1 MRVRKGQLF
10 SQQEMNVAL
19 KKMKGN
25 KAASESGVIVEHLV
39 ALEGEE
45 EGKLRNRNGKCLV
58 DGREKEFDNMSEMN
72 SMLAKKVVRW
82 TRRKIGKKIEDG

>member
-1 MRVRKGQLF
+1 MRVRKGKLF

-19 KKMKGN
+19 KKMKEN
-25 KAASESGVIVEHLV
+25 KAARESGVIVEHLM
-39 ALEGEE
+39 ALEREE
-45 EGKLRNRNGKCLV
+45 EEKLRNRNGKCLA
-58 DGREKEFDNMSEMN
+58 DGRGKEFENMSEMN